1 MRALPEQEGDN
12 YLAWAGRSRAKGSA
26 SLRVV
31 YRFWKVCKNC
41 NCAPQGQVILL
52 PPVRGQTPWP
62 PPNTRS
68 FTVGGKF
75 AGMCRHPPSW
85 VEAYRPLN
93 RDFWV
98 NRASRCFTV
107 KLRLS
112 AGAALKSCPGARD
125 QARARLPNKAA
136 APWVVSWH
144 ILSGRTPRGPVA
156 SRSRRNRLMNPRR
169 RTECVSPHPA
179 EGCGGP

>member
-1 MRALPEQEGDN
+1 MLITAQAANAAVDFVALNRVATLAETMLRYGNLRNGKVRKTGRAHC
-12 YLAWAGRSRAKGSA
+12 RSRRRTITWRGRDGQERRDPQACA
-26 SLRVV
+26 SFTE
-31 YRFWKVCKNC
+31 FWKVCKNC

-62 PPNTRS
+62 HPNTRS

-136 APWVVSWH
+136 AP
-144 ILSGRTPRGPVA
+144 
-156 SRSRRNRLMNPRR
+156 
-169 RTECVSPHPA
+169 
-179 EGCGGP
+179 